1 MSPNDTATADPVGAF
16 IPGGRFHVA
25 GASDG
30 PLKGLTF
37 AAKDIFDVAG
47 RVTGC
52 GNPDWARTHPPA
64 TRNASCVQAL
74 LDAGAELIG
83 KTITDEL
90 AFSLMGENSHYGTPV
105 NVAAPG
111 RVPGGS
117 SCGSAAAVAAKRC
130 DLALGSDTG
139 GSVRIP
145 ANNCGLY
152 GIRTTHGRIA
162 LDGTMPLAPSFD
174 VCGWF
179 TRDARLLR
187 RVGTVLL
194 GAAPG
199 AAPDSPPSGL
209 LVGVDAFG
217 ESDAVV
223 APALA
228 AALARAEAAIGSRRD
243 AAVAPGG
250 LGAWY
255 EAFRVLQGAEVWR
268 VHGDWVTRNQPRF
281 GPGVADRF
289 RWVATIDAGQ
299 VAAAEDV
306 RRGVRRRMHEL
317 LRDGAVLSIPTAPS
331 IAPLRGLPAADSE
344 RFRVR
349 TLMLTCIAGL
359 AGLPQVTLP
368 LGRIDGC
375 PIGLS
380 LIAAP
385 GRDEMLLALAERIG
399 S

>member
-1 MSPNDTATADPVGAF
+1 MNDLASDSIGAF
-16 IPGGRFHVA
+16 IPGGRFVVA
-25 GASDG
+25 GNGEG

-37 AAKDIFDVAG
+37 AAKDIYDVAG

-52 GNPDWARTHPPA
+52 GNPDWARTHGPA
-64 TRNASCVQAL
+64 AQNASCVQKL
-74 LDAGAELIG
+74 LDAGATLVG

-90 AFSLMGENSHYGTPV
+90 AFSLMGENAHYGTPV

-117 SCGSAAAVAAKRC
+117 SCGSAAAVAAQQC

-145 ANNCGLY
+145 ASNCGLY

-162 LDGTMPLAPSFD
+162 LDGTMALAPSFD

-179 TRDARLLR
+179 TRDAGLLR
-187 RVGTVLL
+187 RVGAVLL
-194 GAAPG
+194 RATPG
-199 AAPDSPPSGL
+199 AAPASPPSGL

-217 ESDAVV
+217 ESDAAV

-228 AALARAEAAIGSRRD
+228 AALGRAEAAIGPRRSV
-243 AAVAPGG
+243 AVAPGG

-268 VHGDWVTRNQPRF
+268 VHGQWVTQHKPRF

-289 RWVATIDAGQ
+289 RWVATVDAGQ
-299 VAAAEDV
+299 VAAAEAV
-306 RRGVRRRMHEL
+306 RLHVRRRMHEL
-317 LRDGAVLSIPTAPS
+317 LRDGAVLCIPTAPS
-331 IAPLRGLPAADSE
+331 IAPLRNLPAAESE
-344 RFRVR
+344 QFRVR
-349 TLMLTCIAGL
+349 TLMLTCIAGH

-368 LGRIDGC
+368 LGRIDDC

-385 GRDEMLLALAERIG
+385 GRDETLLALAERIG
-399 S
+399 A